1 MRQGFASSMLIVAV
15 AAAWVAPAWSK
26 LPPPTPEAQAKAAEA
41 KLKSDHAA
49 KVEGYKLCLYQEK
62 AAANHQSVM
71 RAAGKEVKPAVAT
84 APCADP
90 GPFKPPEAQAAAAP
104 AK

>member
-1 MRQGFASSMLIVAV
+1 MRHRFASSMLI
-15 AAAWVAPAWSK
+15 AASAALWAAPAWSK

-49 KVEGYKLCLYQEK
+49 KVASYQLCLYQDK

-84 APCADP
+84 APCTDP
-90 GPFKPPEAQAAAAP
+90 GPFKPPEAQAAAP